1 MRITYHGHAC
11 FSVFCNDAEFLID
24 PFITGNPR
32 CEISRESPCPDV
44 ILVTHGHD
52 DHLGDALAI
61 AKRTGATLAGQVDLL
76 KALDVRGLDTVAFN
90 TGGTAVLHGV
100 PVLMTPAW
108 HGSTV
113 VDEQGV
119 GYAGVAC
126 GFIISGDGKKL
137 YHAGDTALFGDMRAV
152 LSRYDL
158 DCALLP
164 IGDFYTMGPS
174 DAVVAAQWLG
184 AKTIVPMHYD
194 TFPAIKQDA
203 AAFGVKVA
211 ANGQRCAVL
220 APGDTL
226 QV

>member
-11 FSVFCNDAEFLID
+11 FSVFCNDVEILID
-24 PFITGNPR
+24 PFITGNPLS
-32 CEISRESPCPDV
+32 ELKAESVCPDV
-44 ILVTHGHD
+44 ILVTHGHE
-52 DHLGDALAI
+52 DHLGDALQI
-61 AKRTGATLAGQVDLL
+61 AKRCGAVLAGQVDLL
-76 KALDVRGLDTVAFN
+76 KALDVRGLNTVAFN
-90 TGGTAVLHGV
+90 IGGTAKIKGV
-100 PVLMTPAW
+100 SVTMTPAW

-152 LSRYDL
+152 LSRHDL

-164 IGDFYTMGPS
+164 IGDFYTMGPE
-174 DAVVAAQWLG
+174 DAALAAQWLG
-184 AKTIVPMHYD
+184 ATTIVPMHYD

-203 AAFGVKVA
+203 AAFGAKIA

-220 APGDTL
+220 TPGDTL
-226 QV
+226 QI

>member
-11 FSVFCNDAEFLID
+11 FSVFCNDVEFLID
-24 PFITGNPR
+24 PFITGNPLSELKVENAR
-32 CEISRESPCPDV
+32 PDV
-44 ILVTHGHD
+44 ILVTHGHS

-61 AKRTGATLAGQVDLL
+61 AKNCGAILAGQVDLL
-76 KALDVRGLDTVAFN
+76 KALDVRGINTVAFN
-90 TGGTAVLHGV
+90 TGGTAKIKGV
-100 PVLMTPAW
+100 SVSMTPAW

-113 VDEQGV
+113 EDEQGV

-126 GFIISGDGKKL
+126 GFIINGDGKKL
-137 YHAGDTALFGDMRAV
+137 YHAGDTGLFGDMRAV

-164 IGDFYTMGPS
+164 IGDFYTMGPE

-184 AKTIVPMHYD
+184 ATTIVPMHYD

-203 AAFGVKVA
+203 AAFGAKIA

-226 QV
+226 QI